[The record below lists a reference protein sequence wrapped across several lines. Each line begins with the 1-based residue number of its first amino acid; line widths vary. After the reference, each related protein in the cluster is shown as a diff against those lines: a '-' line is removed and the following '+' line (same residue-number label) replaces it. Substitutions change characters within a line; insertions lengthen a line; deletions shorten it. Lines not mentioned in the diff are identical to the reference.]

1 MFYKFSKEIYQKK
14 LMRALGLAMS
24 SGCNISMC
32 LLATIGVEKFPT
44 KIAINW
50 VFQVERVPPKKK
62 KNNTEKSIP
71 PLKKNTRTPTCAVRP
86 CKMRRFSKEIL

>member
-50 VFQVERVPPKKK
+50 VFQVERVPPQKKK
-62 KNNTEKSIP
+62 QHGEINPS
-71 PLKKNTRTPTCAVRP
+71 LKKKHPDTNLRSEA
-86 CKMRRFSKEIL
+86 M

>member
-50 VFQVERVPPKKK
+50 VFQVERVPPPKKK
-62 KNNTEKSIP
+62 T
-71 PLKKNTRTPTCAVRP
+71 TRRNQSLP
-86 CKMRRFSKEIL
+86 